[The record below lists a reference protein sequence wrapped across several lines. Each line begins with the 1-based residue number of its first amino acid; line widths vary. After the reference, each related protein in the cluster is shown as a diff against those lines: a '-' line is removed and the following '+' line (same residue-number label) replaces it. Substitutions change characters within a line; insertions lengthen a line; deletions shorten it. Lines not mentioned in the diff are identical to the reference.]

1 MSPTLDSAMTHELDM
16 RDLPDE
22 AATERLGE
30 QFAATLR
37 PGDFVALDGDLG
49 AGKTTFVRGVAR
61 GLGIDPERVSSPT
74 FVNMQSYPY
83 AGGSLVH
90 VDAWRIEN
98 LQLLES
104 LGWDEL
110 LAARDT
116 IVIVEWASRIEVAL
130 PAARLHIRLS
140 FGAQN
145 AGRRAEVIDS
155 RVSSSARPG

>member
-1 MSPTLDSAMTHELDM
+1 MTHKLDM
-16 RDLPDE
+16 VDLPDE

-30 QFAATLR
+30 QLAATLR

-49 AGKTTFVRGVAR
+49 AGKTTFVRGLAR
-61 GLGIDPERVSSPT
+61 GLGIDPGCVTSPT
-74 FVNMQSYPY
+74 FVTMQSYAY
-83 AGGSLVH
+83 AGGALVH

-110 LAARDT
+110 LTARDS
-116 IVIVEWASRIEVAL
+116 IVIVEWASRIESAL

-145 AGRRAEVIDS
+145 AGRRAEVSDS
-155 RVSSSARPG
+155 RVSSSAPLG